1 MAGPQR
7 GSIRRGRNQGTLDR
21 YRGKM
26 GDKPA
31 LAPTLEEFMSRSGK
45 KTLSEKDKEL
55 DVLATAARRE
65 ERQAD
70 MDRKTQEAYKRF
82 ERSSENDSPG
92 YKRGGSVKKYA
103 KGGSVSSASKR
114 ADGCAVKG
122 KTKGRFV

>member
-26 GDKPA
+26 GNKPA
-31 LAPTLEEFMSRSGK
+31 LAPTLEEFRSRFGK
-45 KTLSEKDKEL
+45 TTLSEKDKEL
-55 DVLATAARRE
+55 EVLATAARRE

-82 ERSSENDSPG
+82 EKSSENDSPG

-103 KGGSVSSASKR
+103 SGGSVR
-114 ADGCAVKG
+114 GGGCETKG
-122 KTKGRFV
+122 KTKGKFV